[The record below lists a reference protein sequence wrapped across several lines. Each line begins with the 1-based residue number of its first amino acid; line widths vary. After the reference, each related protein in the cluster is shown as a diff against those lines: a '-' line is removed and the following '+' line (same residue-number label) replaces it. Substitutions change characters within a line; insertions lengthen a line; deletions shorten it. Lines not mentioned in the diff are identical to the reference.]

1 MLKIKNCSRHHPG
14 ATGRVSCDHSW
25 WTGTDQISWKWW
37 RSPPSNLKNYWCL
50 YQGYSYDTVLYKY
63 LDSFKIC
70 SWQCPS
76 FVQSVLNWCRLFAQT
91 RLTSYSK
98 FQLLLHLVLFSLNEF
113 PLVPSGTVNDKNSLE
128 CIEIPT
134 SKPYTCIFLFRVSL
148 HVS

>member
-1 MLKIKNCSRHHPG
+1 MNNYWADYHKDGNMLKIENCSRHHPG

-63 LDSFKIC
+63 LDSFKMC

-113 PLVPSGTVNDKNSLE
+113 PLVPQLTLQE
-128 CIEIPT
+128 
-134 SKPYTCIFLFRVSL
+134 L
-148 HVS
+148 